1 MLKQRIITSI
11 WGIALLTAAI
21 WFDKPLPWFT
31 VLMVVWGT
39 AAVFA
44 FYKLAIAA
52 QAPVLV
58 PFGLAW
64 TALFIVSRDARL
76 LSVLGSSIDSE
87 LVTALLLSLLV
98 IAPLVYLLSRAN
110 KERAFAGWAWTSAGI
125 LYIGWLLS
133 HFVGL
138 RGLPDGRNW
147 VFLAL
152 FATFAS
158 DTFAF
163 FVGRTWGKNRLAPH
177 ISPKKTWEGSVGGA
191 LSAALTGVL
200 FTLPTPLQLPL
211 TIWPAALLGL
221 AVSVFGQLGDLAE
234 SLLKR
239 NAGAKDSGTI
249 IPGHGGAL
257 DRMDSVIFAGVVVYY
272 FVVLTRGI

>member
-11 WGIALLTAAI
+11 WGIALITAAI

-31 VLMVVWGT
+31 VLIVIWGT
-39 AAVFA
+39 AAAFE
-44 FYKLAIAA
+44 FYKLARAT
-52 QAPVLV
+52 QVPVLV
-58 PFGLAW
+58 PFGLVW
-64 TALFIVSRDARL
+64 TALFIISRDVRL
-76 LSVLGSSIDSE
+76 LSMLGNSIKPE
-87 LVTALLLSLLV
+87 LVTPLLLSLLV
-98 IAPLVYLLSRAN
+98 VAPLIYLLSRAN
-110 KERAFAGWAWTSAGI
+110 KERAFAAWAWTAAGI
-125 LYIGWLLS
+125 LYIGWLLG

-152 FATFAS
+152 FTTFAS

-163 FVGRTWGKNRLAPH
+163 FIGRTWGRHHLAPR

-191 LSAALTGVL
+191 LGAAITGVL
-200 FTLPTPLQLPL
+200 FTLPTPFQLPL
-211 TIWPAALLGL
+211 TIWSAALLGI

-249 IPGHGGAL
+249 FPGHGGAL

-272 FVVLTRGI
+272 FVVLTQVI